1 VFIPK
6 SSIVETGYAQ
16 LGEFILSS
24 NGDFYKGFYHK
35 DNQGRYWTGEEHTDS
50 SLLLIE
56 NFRNRSETLTI
67 NDIAKNNQISR
78 GFTEQFKDNLDTDLY
93 KGEFIFPVEEDYNRG
108 YYIRY
113 IIQLKAAIEP
123 KPIELTKE
131 KALTLSSNNSSITHT
146 GNGKLIIT
154 STNGNIDFDCDVN
167 FNQQTTISQGI
178 SLDGIGNITQGSEDN
193 IIKYFY
199 MKNSL
204 DNTKH
209 WRIYADLEGNLNF
222 EKFNGTNWIN
232 KLQLN

>member
-1 VFIPK
+1 MSEI
-6 SSIVETGYAQ
+6 I
-16 LGEFILSS
+16 
-24 NGDFYKGFYHK
+24 GDEKF
-35 DNQGRYWTGEEHTDS
+35 
-50 SLLLIE
+50 
-56 NFRNRSETLTI
+56 TL
-67 NDIAKNNQISR
+67 
-78 GFTEQFKDNLDTDLY
+78 
-93 KGEFIFPVEEDYNRG
+93 
-108 YYIRY
+108 
-113 IIQLKAAIEP
+113 
-123 KPIELTKE
+123 IELTKE